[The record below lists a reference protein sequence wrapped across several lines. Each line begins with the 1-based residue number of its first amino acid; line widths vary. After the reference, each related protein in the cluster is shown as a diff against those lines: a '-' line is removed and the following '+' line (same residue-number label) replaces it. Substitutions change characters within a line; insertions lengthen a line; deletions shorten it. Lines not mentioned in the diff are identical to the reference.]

1 MWVKD
6 KDGSSSCHVQ
16 ETRNIDFVL
25 IVVLLKVYGTITR
38 TIQSIC
44 LGSIDFRVRKTK

>member
-25 IVVLLKVYGTITR
+25 IVVLLKLKVYGTITR
-38 TIQSIC
+38 TIQSIR
-44 LGSIDFRVRKTK
+44 L